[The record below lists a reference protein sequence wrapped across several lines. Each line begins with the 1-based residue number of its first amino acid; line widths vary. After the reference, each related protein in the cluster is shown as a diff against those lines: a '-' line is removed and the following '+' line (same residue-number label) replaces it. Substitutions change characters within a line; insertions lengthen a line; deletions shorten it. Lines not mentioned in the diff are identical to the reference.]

1 MELENLN
8 IDKNRLEALINRYM
22 TYNQQLYLKLKQAAQ
37 QNVINLLK
45 DGKILLQYAI
55 ISVLEALRRFPYKQ
69 PILLISEVQSKNYIE
84 YYKATLSEV
93 AEGIYKKLFND
104 LVNDIIAKTT
114 AKFLSS

>member
-1 MELENLN
+1 
-8 IDKNRLEALINRYM
+8 M

-69 PILLISEVQSKNYIE
+69 PILLISEEQSKNYIE